1 MEDSMSFLSG
11 SFIFRRRKMLVAR
24 YIAALTLTFDEG
36 DDLIIHRKVEY
47 ETYAKKPCFGC

>member
-1 MEDSMSFLSG
+1 MEESIGFLSD
-11 SFIFRRRKMLVAR
+11 SFIFRRQKLPVER
-24 YIAALTLTFDEG
+24 YVAALTLTFDEG

>member
-1 MEDSMSFLSG
+1 
-11 SFIFRRRKMLVAR
+11 MLVAR